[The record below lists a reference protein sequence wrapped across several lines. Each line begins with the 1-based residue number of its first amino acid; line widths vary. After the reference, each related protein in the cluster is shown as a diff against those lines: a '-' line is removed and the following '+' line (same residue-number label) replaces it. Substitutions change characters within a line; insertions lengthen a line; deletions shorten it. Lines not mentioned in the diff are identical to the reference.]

1 MNAQRLNPPSL
12 PTPAAAYSQVVRKG
26 TLVTTAG
33 QIAFDADSNLVG
45 EGDIGAQTRQ
55 TLDNLQ
61 TALEAAG
68 SSLDDVVK
76 VTVFLSDMV
85 YYQGMNSVFNE
96 YFQGRPPAP
105 PSSRAW
111 FCHRYWWRS
120 RRSPWWIDSRRR
132 PW

>member
-1 MNAQRLNPPSL
+1 MNVQRLNPPSL

-85 YYQGMNSVFNE
+85 YYQG
-96 YFQGRPPAP
+96 
-105 PSSRAW
+105 
-111 FCHRYWWRS
+111 
-120 RRSPWWIDSRRR
+120 
-132 PW
+132 

>member
-1 MNAQRLNPPSL
+1 MNAQRLNPTSL

-45 EGDIGAQTRQ
+45 EGDIKTQTRQ
-55 TLDNLQ
+55 TMENLK

-68 SSLDDVVK
+68 ASLDDVIK

-85 YYQGMNSVFNE
+85 YYQGMNAVFNE
-96 YFQGRPPAP
+96 YFEGRPPARSTVQSGLVL
-105 PSSRAW
+105 PSLLVEIEA
-111 FCHRYWWRS
+111 
-120 RRSPWWIDSRRR
+120 IAVVD
-132 PW
+132 

>member
-26 TLVTTAG
+26 TLVITAG

-45 EGDIGAQTRQ
+45 EGDIEAQTRQ
-55 TLDNLQ
+55 TLENLK

-68 SSLDDVVK
+68 SSLDDVIK

-85 YYQGMNSVFNE
+85 YYQGMNAVFNE
-96 YFQGRPPAP
+96 YFEGCPPARSTVQSGLVL
-105 PSSRAW
+105 PSLLVEIEA
-111 FCHRYWWRS
+111 
-120 RRSPWWIDSRRR
+120 IAVVD
-132 PW
+132 

>member
-1 MNAQRLNPPSL
+1 MNAQRINPPSL

-26 TLVTTAG
+26 SLVITAG

-55 TLDNLQ
+55 TLENLK

-76 VTVFLSDMV
+76 VTVFLSDMIH
-85 YYQGMNSVFNE
+85 YQGMNAVFNE
-96 YFQGRPPAP
+96 YFEGRPPARSTVQSGLVL
-105 PSSRAW
+105 PSLLVEVEA
-111 FCHRYWWRS
+111 
-120 RRSPWWIDSRRR
+120 IAVAD
-132 PW
+132 